1 MKKNKKVNKK
11 KSIFNIEILIIFV
24 IAALMIF
31 LINFANAKLNE
42 VITVDREALLM
53 NSDANSLI
61 SDDLAKEIIKFRPE
75 SCKMI
80 ELFSQNFELIFRVQF
95 RENDESRSY
104 DSIKNHPELMDL
116 FLNNKNGHANITVDG
131 EEEDIYFEWTIT
143 NTGDAALMIIYM
155 ARPVVKNL
163 WLFSFVCYMI
173 LLLVFLLVIVMKYRM
188 HKQLMKEYE
197 NLQNSI
203 KIRIERY

>member
-1 MKKNKKVNKK
+1 MEKNKKVNKK

-131 EEEDIYFEWTIT
+131 EEEDIYFEWTTT

-173 LLLVFLLVIVMKYRM
+173 LFLVFLLIIIMKYRM
-188 HKQLMKEYE
+188 HKQLIREYE